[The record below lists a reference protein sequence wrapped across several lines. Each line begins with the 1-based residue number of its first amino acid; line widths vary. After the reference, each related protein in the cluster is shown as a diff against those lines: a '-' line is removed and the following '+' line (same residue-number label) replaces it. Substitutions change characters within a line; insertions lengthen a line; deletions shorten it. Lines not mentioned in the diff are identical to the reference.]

1 MKQDG
6 CYEAHSL
13 NEDGTL
19 RYNCREDKRYAA
31 LWKSPKNS
39 KEYNEALS
47 LYISAAKQFVA
58 EGAKNDDGSLF

>member
-19 RYNCREDKRYAA
+19 RYNCREDKRYSA

-47 LYISAAKQFVA
+47 LYISAAK
-58 EGAKNDDGSLF
+58 